1 MISSIMENGLSL
13 SRFRAQGFGTLHKDI
28 NQATESVMYT
38 SGEVSSIAFA
48 EHLLDLIESQS
59 TEDLVI
65 YLEYLLSKYD
75 VDTEIIVKAAKEY
88 SINKNQKNLQ
98 ELSNAAEPKWIELF
112 RRLNATPNGTH
123 RLIELREKI
132 RLLLKKGNSQLK
144 PLDSGLLKLFKYWF
158 NPSFLVL
165 EKIDWSTPANVLEKI
180 IEYEAVHEINSWK
193 DLRSRLAPNDRQCF
207 AFFHPLVP
215 EDPLIFVEVALTKKI
230 PTSIQNI
237 IAMDREETN
246 SDEINTAVFYSIS
259 NCQDGLSGISFGNF
273 LIKKVAHKLKQEIQG
288 LNTFVTL
295 SPVPG
300 LMKWMEN
307 NAPLVYENCLN
318 KVPDDENLIKK
329 TVSYLTESNRED
341 QLPNDPVARFHLGN
355 GAILHKINLNA
366 DMSTKGIEQS
376 HGVMINY
383 LYDLSVVERNHEQF
397 FKDKEVAVVGGGN
410 AAVEEAMFLTKFAS
424 KVHIIH
430 RRDELRARIKAE
442 RTLAEGEEEGEED
455 SDEVEA
461 IAQPEGACPE
471 EIRILNEMVAD
482 CREFRELPVTLTQL
496 RRSPQFRVPRERFMF
511 T

>member
-1 MISSIMENGLSL
+1 MISSIVENGLSL

-48 EHLLDLIESQS
+48 EHLLDLIENQS
-59 TEDLVI
+59 TKDLVI
-65 YLEYLLSKYD
+65 YLEHLLDKYD
-75 VDTEIIVKAAKEY
+75 VNTDDVVKAAEEY
-88 SINKNQKNLQ
+88 STNKNQKNLQ
-98 ELSNAAEPKWIELF
+98 GLSKAAEPKWIELF

-132 RLLLKKGNSQLK
+132 RLIQKQNNNQLK
-144 PLDSGLLKLFKYWF
+144 PLDAGLLKLFKYWF

-165 EKIDWSTPANVLEKI
+165 EKIDWSTPANILEKI

-215 EDPLIFVEVALTKKI
+215 EDPLIFVEVALTKEI

-237 IAMDREETN
+237 IKIDREETN
-246 SDEINTAVFYSIS
+246 IDEINTAVFYSIS

-288 LNTFVTL
+288 LKTFVTL

-300 LMKWMEN
+300 LMRWMEN

-318 KVPDDENLIKK
+318 NVQDDESLIKK
-329 TVSYLTESNRED
+329 TVKYLIESNRED

-366 DMSTKGIEQS
+366 DLSAKGMKQS
-376 HGVMINY
+376 NGIMINY
-383 LYDLSVVERNHEQF
+383 LYDLTTVEKNHEQF
-397 FKDKEVAVVGGGN
+397 FKNKEVILSN
-410 AAVEEAMFLTKFAS
+410 E
-424 KVHIIH
+424 
-430 RRDELRARIKAE
+430 IKS
-442 RTLAEGEEEGEED
+442 LKKKY
-455 SDEVEA
+455 S
-461 IAQPEGACPE
+461 
-471 EIRILNEMVAD
+471 
-482 CREFRELPVTLTQL
+482 
-496 RRSPQFRVPRERFMF
+496 
-511 T
+511 